1 MSNELSKVGAAV
13 GSVAVVSGIVL
24 LLGGLVGGCA
34 FGWPAYSR
42 YQAREDAANN
52 VRVTAIQIQNTDQL
66 IEVEKKKAEV
76 RVAEAHGIAESQ
88 AIISTSLTSN
98 YLQYLAI
105 GAQKEMA
112 HSPNHTQVYIPS
124 GPNGIPLVKN
134 VEPTMTV
141 PPEKDK

>member
-1 MSNELSKVGAAV
+1 MSGEISTVRT
-13 GSVAVVSGIVL
+13 VAFFGGIVL

-34 FGWPAYSR
+34 FGWPSYSR

-66 IEVEKKKAEV
+66 VEVEKKKAEV
-76 RVAEAHGIAESQ
+76 RVAEAHGISESQ
-88 AIISTSLTSN
+88 SIISGSLTSN

-105 GAQKEMA
+105 NAQKEMA

-134 VEPTMTV
+134 VEPTMTA